1 MLLCSAQRS
10 ACAHRQ
16 RFDKS
21 ASDCLL
27 SAPTIASLLR
37 NPVTIKGFI
46 MSNRKGKNMKV
57 SAIGLATCF
66 ALIGHGSFAQGAPS
80 GRGSTTGDPAASSQN
95 ANPDRSGM
103 SPNKSGSGT
112 STSGGKDA
120 NGDQGRDKMPESN
133 SSVRPAPGKPDI
145 PDPTNK
151 K

>member
-1 MLLCSAQRS
+1 
-10 ACAHRQ
+10 
-16 RFDKS
+16 
-21 ASDCLL
+21 
-27 SAPTIASLLR
+27 
-37 NPVTIKGFI
+37 
-46 MSNRKGKNMKV
+46 MKV
-57 SAIGLATCF
+57 STIGLATCF
-66 ALIGHGSFAQGAPS
+66 ALIGHGAFAQGEPS
-80 GRGSTTGDPAASSQN
+80 GRGSTTGDPAASSQK

-103 SPNKSGSGT
+103 GPNKSGSGT